1 MDLFGVFDT
10 EHLFPKWQ
18 LLKNGWRLF
27 SSGKTSSQ
35 NWIPRVIWSLIPRFI
50 EVLITS
56 ATDAL
61 AFLVGATTVL
71 PALSWFCTYAGILS
85 MFDAGARGVGLIHM
99 DDSWWWLMVCQDGRS
114 FVLNDLKIRSFI
126 LQDILP
132 GYAQH
137 IFLVFVNELNS
148 GKL

>member
-1 MDLFGVFDT
+1 MFLTLNIFSRNGNFS
-10 EHLFPKWQ
+10 KWMETF
-18 LLKNGWRLF
+18 F

-35 NWIPRVIWSLIPRFI
+35 NWIPRVTWSLIPRFI

-99 DDSWWWLMVCQDGRS
+99 DDS
-114 FVLNDLKIRSFI
+114 
-126 LQDILP
+126 
-132 GYAQH
+132 
-137 IFLVFVNELNS
+137 
-148 GKL
+148 

>member
-1 MDLFGVFDT
+1 M
-10 EHLFPKWQ
+10 
-18 LLKNGWRLF
+18 
-27 SSGKTSSQ
+27 
-35 NWIPRVIWSLIPRFI
+35 IWSLIPRFI

-85 MFDAGARGVGLIHM
+85 TFDAGARGVGLMHM
-99 DDSWWWLMVCQDGRS
+99 VDGVSRWR
-114 FVLNDLKIRSFI
+114 FVLNDLKISSFI

-137 IFLVFVNELNS
+137 FFL
-148 GKL
+148 GI